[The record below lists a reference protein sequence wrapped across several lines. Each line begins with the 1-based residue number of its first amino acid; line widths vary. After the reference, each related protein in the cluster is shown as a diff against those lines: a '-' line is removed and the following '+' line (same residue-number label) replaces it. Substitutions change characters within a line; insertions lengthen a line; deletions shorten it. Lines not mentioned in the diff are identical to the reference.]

1 MNINNNATNV
11 KKELLVRIAK
21 LQLAGM
27 LDSREIN
34 KIPTQMKP
42 MGANPIGCCIFHD
55 RELLKMRILARMG
68 ISVENYNEQTELDEY
83 AKEYCSKGYGTIQ
96 NFQRDVIS
104 GLLKEWKKRYE

>member
-68 ISVENYNEQTELDEY
+68 ISVENYNEQNELDEY
-83 AKEYCSKGYGTIQ
+83 AKEALEKGFSLNIYGEE
-96 NFQRDVIS
+96 
-104 GLLKEWKKRYE
+104 K

>member
-42 MGANPIGCCIFHD
+42 MGANPI
-55 RELLKMRILARMG
+55 
-68 ISVENYNEQTELDEY
+68 
-83 AKEYCSKGYGTIQ
+83 
-96 NFQRDVIS
+96 
-104 GLLKEWKKRYE
+104 

>member
-55 RELLKMRILARMG
+55 REL
-68 ISVENYNEQTELDEY
+68 
-83 AKEYCSKGYGTIQ
+83 
-96 NFQRDVIS
+96 
-104 GLLKEWKKRYE
+104 